1 MSEPTHIFKNSSSCV
16 DLIFTDQPSLIIDS
30 STHPSLHPNCHHKMI
45 HCKIDLKLVYPPP
58 YMRLGWDF
66 ESANMSSIRKTIKMV
81 DWRFMF
87 LNKNVYEQFSI
98 FNNTLMNIF
107 TNDIPNKYITIDDR
121 DPPWINET
129 LKNKIKLKKSLHK
142 SDNFIEI

>member
-1 MSEPTHIFKNSSSCV
+1 
-16 DLIFTDQPSLIIDS
+16 
-30 STHPSLHPNCHHKMI
+30 MI
-45 HCKIDLKLVYPPP
+45 HCKTDLKLVYPPP

-66 ESANMSSIRKTIKMV
+66 ERANMSSIRKTIKMV